1 MPTEIAIPG
10 THAKVLKWVRKL
22 DAGPRVLDIGA
33 GHGALS
39 EGLAELGKD
48 VAACDVLPQLF
59 QAPDIECRPIDP
71 ERGELPFD
79 DASFDMAFAVEV
91 VEHIDGHMKLFAEV
105 SRVLRPGGTFIFTT
119 PNILSL
125 KSRLRFLMTGY
136 YYSFGPLEV
145 GVLDPVHQHLSP
157 SNPDRYR
164 WMLSQNQLHLQE
176 LRTDKYQTSSM
187 MLWPLLGLPAWVYSR
202 VTMGDVTGAQ
212 LHRSAAAT
220 LGRKLMVRS
229 VKMNQAE

>member
-1 MPTEIAIPG
+1 MPEEIAIPG

-39 EGLAELGKD
+39 EGLAGLGKD

-59 QAPDIECRPIDP
+59 QAQGIECRPIDT
-71 ERGELPFD
+71 ETGVLPFD

-91 VEHIDGHMKLFAEV
+91 VEHIDGHMKFFAEV
-105 SRVLRPGGTFIFTT
+105 SRVLKPGGVFIFTT

-136 YYSFGPLEV
+136 YYSFGPLQV

-157 SNPDRYR
+157 SNVDRYR
-164 WMLSQNQLHLQE
+164 WMLSQNHLHLDE

-187 MLWPLLGLPAWVYSR
+187 LLWPFLGLPGWCYSKLKF
-202 VTMGDVTGAQ
+202 GDATGAQ

-220 LGRKLMVRS
+220 LGRKLMARS
-229 VKMNQAE
+229 VKMSSVD